1 MDVKLIRRPLAGMLL
16 ALALAAGQAGAQ
28 AAAGRDGEAML
39 VAMRAIDARVA
50 TIGHRLATANVA
62 YCTRQEW
69 RHGFVLL
76 DLGQVSPQVR
86 AAAAAWFGRQSGLGI
101 MALAAAGPAERAGL
115 RAGDVL
121 ISLDR
126 PGPASGAADANG
138 IILAGLPAA
147 FADGEAELAIQ
158 RGGERLT
165 IAVRAERGCRS
176 DFQVVARNSR
186 NARAD
191 GTTVAV
197 NRGLVDYAQDDAE
210 LASVLAHEFAH
221 NVLRHRVRLYGDPE
235 NRTGPARRP
244 RTSEIRET
252 EIEADRLS
260 VYLMEAAGYDPQA
273 AVRFWSRFGPHPL
286 NFLRSGD
293 HPGWQSRVTAMESEI
308 VRIRQARAAGRL
320 PAPDFVRLPL
330 PY

>member
-1 MDVKLIRRPLAGMLL
+1 MDAKLIRRPLAGIVL

-28 AAAGRDGEAML
+28 AAAGRGGEAML
-39 VAMRAIDARVA
+39 AAMRAVDARVA
-50 TIGHRLATANVA
+50 TIGHRLATTNVA
-62 YCTRQEW
+62 LCARQEW

-76 DLGQVSPQVR
+76 DLGQVSAQVR
-86 AAAAAWFGRQSGLGI
+86 AAAAALFGRQSGLGI

-121 ISLDR
+121 LSLGEADTN
-126 PGPASGAADANG
+126 AA
-138 IILAGLPAA
+138 ILAALPAA

-158 RGGERLT
+158 RGPARLT
-165 IAVRAERGCRS
+165 VVVRAERGCRS

-197 NRGLVDYAQDDAE
+197 NRGLVDYAEDDAE

-235 NRTGPARRP
+235 NRNGPARRP

-273 AVRFWSRFGPHPL
+273 AVRFWTRFGPHPL

-293 HPGWQSRVTAMESEI
+293 HPGWESRVAAMDSEI
-308 VRIRQARAAGRL
+308 VRIRQARAAGRA
-320 PAPDFVRLPL
+320 PAPDFVRLPM